1 MIKFDDSYSKQLI
14 AEEKADQ
21 TQTLAS
27 LQEAVNEEK
36 ERQLKKAQKL
46 EEDQKRAV
54 EKLRKKETKVA
65 KKVEVNKEQEEADRF
80 MQQIYALRT
89 EGDG

>member
-54 EKLRKKETKVA
+54 EKLSKKETKVA